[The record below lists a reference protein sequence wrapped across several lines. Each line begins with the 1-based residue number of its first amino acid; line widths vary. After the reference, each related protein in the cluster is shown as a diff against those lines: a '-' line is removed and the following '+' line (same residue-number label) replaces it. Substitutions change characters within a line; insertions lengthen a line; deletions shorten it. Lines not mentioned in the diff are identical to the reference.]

1 MILEVSDVWKKF
13 RKNWIL
19 KGVNLGIE
27 HPSLLAIVGKNGS
40 GKTTLLKIMCGL
52 VRPTKGTVRV
62 FGENLNTGSY
72 SKIGV
77 LLHENVLY
85 DELTVRENLEF
96 YDRMFGFMG
105 DVAKDAFDRLGL
117 DEFSDKRVKTLSY
130 GWKKRLNFVRALIND
145 PEILLLDEPLSG
157 LDVVEIMFELS
168 KERVVIFTSPSELD
182 FCKTFKLVD
191 GVLI

>member
-1 MILEVSDVWKKF
+1 
-13 RKNWIL
+13 
-19 KGVNLGIE
+19 
-27 HPSLLAIVGKNGS
+27 
-40 GKTTLLKIMCGL
+40 MCGL

-62 FGENLNTGSY
+62 FGEDLNTSSY

-85 DELTVRENLEF
+85 DELTVGENLEF
-96 YDRMFGFMG
+96 YARMFGFVS
-105 DVAKDAFDRLGL
+105 DVAKDAFGRLGL
-117 DEFSDKRVKTLSY
+117 DEFSDKKVKTLSY

-157 LDVVEIMFELS
+157 LDEEARKDVVEIMFELS

-182 FCKTFKLVD
+182 FCKTFKLVN